1 MGNTLI
7 FFNIP
12 FYLNDK
18 GSLSLDRNCKHCKAR
33 FLVRSRSPNIKET
46 LSIIDDIKSCI
57 KKCNLINCFFDTHK
71 NLEYFN
77 LLNKDYFLTDD
88 EIEIIY
94 NSVIDNLNHIF
105 SFNDLNYLRR
115 LLTFK
120 INAVKKYE
128 NIINTKYLL

>member
-57 KKCNLINCFFDTHK
+57 KKCNLINCFFDTH
-71 NLEYFN
+71 
-77 LLNKDYFLTDD
+77 
-88 EIEIIY
+88 

-128 NIINTKYLL
+128 NITNTKYLL